1 MRLLSVVWCVWMLGA
16 CSVTRKSALTAET
29 VSIASDKAELH
40 TFDVR
45 RIIDTT
51 VTERGKITITEIEFY
66 QPSEISF
73 ANNVSDISLQ
83 NIGSIGPAAIKS
95 IRQATIETETEKK
108 GETEES
114 SSETGATNETATIQ
128 TENVTKLEVTPT
140 PDPKRWRY
148 IFYIMLLAVI
158 ILLYLRR
165 VPVVEWVKRM
175 VKLNK

>member
-1 MRLLSVVWCVWMLGA
+1 MLGA
-16 CSVTRKSALTAET
+16 CGVTRKSALTTET
-29 VSIASDKAELH
+29 VTIASDKSELH

-51 VTERGKITITEIEFY
+51 FTERGKITITEIEFY
-66 QPSEISF
+66 PPSETLF
-73 ANNVSDISLQ
+73 VNNVSDISLQ

-95 IRQATIETETEKK
+95 IRQTTIETETEKNGK
-108 GETEES
+108 TEES
-114 SSETGATNETATIQ
+114 SSETGATNETVAAQ
-128 TENVTKLEVTPT
+128 TENITQIDVTPT

-165 VPVVEWVKRM
+165 VPVVEWMKRM
-175 VKLNK
+175 VKLNKR